1 MALPAKLIR
10 KVFPWVAIAL
20 AAGCSSTSPTSSQS
34 IPEAQPA
41 QPTQAQSFQSQLA
54 QEQSSQTQA
63 AQPQAP
69 EPIRPS
75 NPAPAPPAAKDTR
88 IIVDTLLNDTLR
100 VVKVLSSTGADNL
113 LKIQVDVYNMT
124 DAPKSFDYQVEW
136 FDKDGRLLPL
146 ASGEPMP
153 WMLLAH
159 ETSSIVATAPAE
171 TAKDFGVAFFAKIK
185 E

>member
-1 MALPAKLIR
+1 M
-10 KVFPWVAIAL
+10 VIAL
-20 AAGCSSTSPTSSQS
+20 ATGCGSPALTSSQP
-34 IPEAQPA
+34 IPETQPA
-41 QPTQAQSFQSQLA
+41 PAAQTQSFQSQLA
-54 QEQSSQTQA
+54 RQQSSRPQP

-75 NPAPAPPAAKDTR
+75 QPASAPPAVKDTR
-88 IIVDTLLNDTLR
+88 IIVDSSLNDTLR

-124 DAPKSFDYQVEW
+124 AAPKSFDYQLEW

-146 ASGEPMP
+146 ASGGPLS

-171 TAKDFGVAFFAKIK
+171 TAKDFGVAFLAKLVK
-185 E
+185 